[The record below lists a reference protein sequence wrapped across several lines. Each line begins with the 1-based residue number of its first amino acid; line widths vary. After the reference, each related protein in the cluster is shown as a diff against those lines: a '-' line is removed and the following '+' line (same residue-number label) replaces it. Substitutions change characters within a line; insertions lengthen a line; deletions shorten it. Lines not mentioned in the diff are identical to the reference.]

1 MDGWMNVEDT
11 LIGIRCAN
19 VHIHAQRSYNDAY
32 IGNGPYLYECASTM
46 LKCTYRP
53 IEMVIVST

>member
-19 VHIHAQRSYNDAY
+19 VHIHAQRSYNVMHTLETGLICMNVRARCSNVR
-32 IGNGPYLYECASTM
+32 IGR
-46 LKCTYRP
+46 LKW
-53 IEMVIVST
+53 